1 MTNSWSEKGLNFEA
15 LMPIKEI
22 KKLSN
27 IQVVSFADSLESE
40 NDQDD
45 CEDIDE

>member
-1 MTNSWSEKGLNFEA
+1 MTTSWSEGGLNFEA
-15 LMPIKEI
+15 SLPIKEI

-27 IQVVSFADSLESE
+27 IQVVNIGHSLESE

-45 CEDIDE
+45 CEDNDE